1 LEFCNYILQKT
12 TQHKI
17 NWLKQILYFFVVF
30 EVDESVS
37 HPKVVTKTKMIVPD
51 NATKKDVKKIKSVL
65 KKSIAAS
72 VGKKDS
78 SDLKVTLD
86 TVTGVATTEI
96 SNLDPTSADEIK
108 EKVNSD
114 DFVQHVKTSIKE
126 NKADLPQEIQNKITI
141 DNDVQPNAVVVDET
155 TDTDVNYYVF

>member
-1 LEFCNYILQKT
+1 
-12 TQHKI
+12 
-17 NWLKQILYFFVVF
+17 
-30 EVDESVS
+30 
-37 HPKVVTKTKMIVPD
+37 MIVPD

-86 TVTGVATTEI
+86 TATGVATTEI
-96 SNLDPTSADEIK
+96 SNLDPTSAHEIK

>member
-1 LEFCNYILQKT
+1 MELCNYILQKT
-12 TQHKI
+12 TKHNI
-17 NWLKQILYFFVVF
+17 NWLKQIFYFFVVF
-30 EVDESVS
+30 EVDESAPTS
-37 HPKVVTKTKMIVPD
+37 KVVKKTKIPVPG
-51 NATKKDVKKIKSVL
+51 NATKKDVKKIEYVL
-65 KKSIAAS
+65 EKSIAAS
-72 VGKKDS
+72 LGKKDS
-78 SDLKVTLD
+78 SNVKVTLD